1 MSTQT
6 TNYKCPAC
14 TGPLHYGTSSG
25 KLECEDCDSSFEI
38 EAVKSYYAEKEKQ
51 AAEALADAEKHPG
64 GDKAEWDTSDFQNGW
79 GNDNS
84 NMRKFSCPSCGAEMI
99 CDETTAATSCP
110 YCGNPSVIPGQFT
123 GNLKPDYVI
132 PFRLEKKAAI
142 SALKSHYKGKLFLP
156 KTFLDTNTVEK
167 MQGVYVPFWLY
178 DGEAYGDMVFL
189 AKRIHTHRRGDDEI
203 TETDHFLVE
212 RSGSMSFS
220 RVPVDASSKMPD
232 AYMDSIEPF
241 DYSDLKDFTTA
252 YLPGFL
258 ADKFDVG
265 VEESNKR
272 ADDRFR
278 NTLKQALRNTVMGYD
293 IVEQRSSNIHLR
305 RGKVHYALLP
315 VWMLTVKWNEKNYL
329 FAINGQTGKTAGI
342 LPVSYKKVAA
352 MFAALTVPLSILAYL
367 IACAIG

>member
-1 MSTQT
+1 MTTET

-14 TGPLHYGTSSG
+14 TGPLHYGTGSG
-25 KLECEDCDSSFEI
+25 KLECEYCDSSFDI
-38 EAVKSYYAEKEKQ
+38 ETVKSYYAEKEKQ
-51 AAEALADAEKHPG
+51 AAEAAMESQNHPDGEKAD
-64 GDKAEWDTSDFQNGW
+64 WDTSEFQNSW
-79 GNDNS
+79 DTDAL
-84 NMRKFSCPSCGAEMI
+84 RKFSCPSCGAEMI

-110 YCGNPSVIPGQFT
+110 YCGNPTVIPGRFT
-123 GNLKPDYVI
+123 GSLKPDYVI
-132 PFRLEKKAAI
+132 PFRLEKNAAI
-142 SALKSHYKGKLFLP
+142 HALKSHYKGKVFLP
-156 KTFLDTNTVEK
+156 KTFLEQNTVEK

-178 DGEAYGDMVFL
+178 DGEAYGDMVFM

-212 RSGSMSFS
+212 RSGSMAFS

-232 AYMDSIEPF
+232 DYMDSIEPF

-258 ADKFDVG
+258 ADKFDVT

-278 NTLKQALRNTVMGYD
+278 HTLEQALQDTVVGYSM
-293 IVEQRSSNIHLR
+293 VERRSSNIRLH

-315 VWMLTVKWNEKNYL
+315 VWMLTVKWNDRNYL
-329 FAINGQTGKTAGI
+329 FAVNGQTGKTAGI

-352 MFAALTVPLSILAYL
+352 MFAGLTVPLSILAYL
-367 IACAIG
+367 IASALG